1 MRDHE
6 AAVESRRGYKEF
18 RQTTLTGNQSVYSS
32 FRDVCE
38 FGHGDRQGIHR
49 DGDRLSVEVAGG
61 DDHVLVRE
69 DVRIVRR
76 AVDLVLDHRLDVAD
90 AVLDRAVYLRDAAE

>member
-1 MRDHE
+1 M
-6 AAVESRRGYKEF
+6 
-18 RQTTLTGNQSVYSS
+18 
-32 FRDVCE
+32 
-38 FGHGDRQGIHR
+38 
-49 DGDRLSVEVAGG
+49 EVAGG
-61 DDHVLVRE
+61 DDHILVRE